1 MTMDD
6 SHPRPWHTMTEDES
20 LNALNASAEGLS
32 DKEAAARLLK
42 YGKNSLGESK
52 PKSIFKMIFE
62 QLSDIMVIILMVAM
76 LYSLVMYFIDGE
88 GLAEAI
94 VIFAVITLNATVG
107 VIQEKKAADAPE
119 SLKKM
124 SSPNAVAL
132 REGEE
137 SVVPLIEV
145 EITKLIMR
153 LHQKRR
159 LRASAR

>member
-1 MTMDD
+1 M
-6 SHPRPWHTMTEDES
+6 
-20 LNALNASAEGLS
+20 
-32 DKEAAARLLK
+32 
-42 YGKNSLGESK
+42 
-52 PKSIFKMIFE
+52 
-62 QLSDIMVIILMVAM
+62 
-76 LYSLVMYFIDGE
+76 VMYFIDGE

-107 VIQEKKAADAPE
+107 VIKEKKAADAPE

>member
-32 DKEAAARLLK
+32 DKETAARLLK

-76 LYSLVMYFIDGE
+76 VFSLVMYFIDGE

-107 VIQEKKAADAPE
+107 VIQ
-119 SLKKM
+119 
-124 SSPNAVAL
+124 
-132 REGEE
+132 
-137 SVVPLIEV
+137 
-145 EITKLIMR
+145 
-153 LHQKRR
+153 
-159 LRASAR
+159 